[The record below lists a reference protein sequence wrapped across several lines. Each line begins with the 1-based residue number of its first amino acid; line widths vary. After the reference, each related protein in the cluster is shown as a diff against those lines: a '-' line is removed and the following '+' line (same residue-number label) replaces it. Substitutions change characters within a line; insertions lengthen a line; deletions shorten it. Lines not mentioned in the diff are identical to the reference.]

1 MLKGSRERSQLLT
14 RTPTHWDTYLNTSKT
29 MLCKTFSQLHS
40 TEFLSHK
47 WLHRIHPLKY
57 KKIQVVLLVQVKL
70 KIAKE
75 EVGVHL
81 MEDLTPKAV
90 QVTKFRTHQLPM
102 STTPTMP
109 TTLTK
114 PTERSQTLLY
124 HRTTCKLLLTA
135 KRKSKRIGTTSS
147 KH

>member
-1 MLKGSRERSQLLT
+1 MLRGSRERSQLHT
-14 RTPTHWDTYLNTSKT
+14 RTPTHWDTYLSTSKT
-29 MLCKTFSQLHS
+29 MLCKTSSQLHS

-47 WLHRIHPLKY
+47 WLHRIHPLKC
-57 KKIQVVLLVQVKL
+57 KKIQAVRVQVNL

-102 STTPTMP
+102 STTPT
-109 TTLTK
+109 TLTK
-114 PTERSQTLLY
+114 PTERSQTLLC